1 MDRVINDVTTELIKV
16 HIFHVNYAVTMNSQ
30 TGRVVLVGSPGSV
43 GTGTVH
49 TARCDN
55 FHNLRQT
62 SAFTAIKLKKDAYV
76 SNVALRPF
84 RAELDLVTELGAH
97 CPVIQ

>member
-1 MDRVINDVTTELIKV
+1 
-16 HIFHVNYAVTMNSQ
+16 MNSQ
-30 TGRVVLVGSPGSV
+30 TGRLAGSPGSV

-84 RAELDLVTELGAH
+84 RAELDLVTELGAR

>member
-1 MDRVINDVTTELIKV
+1 MDRVTNDMTAEIIKV
-16 HIFHVNYAVTMNSQ
+16 HIFRVCCNYELSNWSTS
-30 TGRVVLVGSPGSV
+30 RL
-43 GTGTVH
+43 
-49 TARCDN
+49 ARQCGNGHSAHCDN

-84 RAELDLVTELGAH
+84 RAELDLVTELGALSSGTLY
-97 CPVIQ
+97 IGG